1 MTSWLLYAGLVSL
14 LLGGAAWLLE
24 QGLSARGWAT
34 RFPWAG
40 ALAAGVL
47 IPLLGRPRSVV
58 VEITSGAPVPST
70 GPAPLAGGALPPA
83 AVPWMDVAIFVGWA
97 ALSAI
102 CLLAVAS
109 TLLAVARA
117 RRNWV
122 PDRAGRHDVL
132 VSKAFGPA
140 LVGLARPAIVLPRWA
155 RDLGLESSAV
165 MAEHEHEHRRARDH
179 VLLLG
184 GAMAVALIPWNPVAW
199 WMLRRLRGA
208 VEMDCDRRT
217 LASGVSLEAY
227 GSTLLEVSRNSP
239 GRIWNLAPGLIE
251 PRSQLERRLTMMGRG
266 RRQLKKPALAAL
278 LGGAVVLV
286 AVACE
291 TPAPTDLQDAYS
303 RVANIRSDGEGPNYI
318 IDGISSSGDTVFIMG
333 RTLTY
338 TGDDPLIFIDG
349 RLLGPG
355 QTGETKIQL
364 SSLRPEDIERVEVL
378 KDAAAEKVAG
388 PRAARA
394 GAIFIYLKDGV
405 VVDGLDLTGPVVVSS
420 AEGTE
425 AGDLRFG
432 AAVAAERTERA
443 RGELERARE
452 MEFGRERGADG
463 GNLEIDELRV
473 RELQAR
479 VKEEAAA
486 LERLERSG
494 EASAAEMEERQ
505 ARLLQEQR
513 QAEELV
519 VRLRRSEAYRAAS
532 GSAEAARESAE
543 TSLRRAEA
551 LMEEAA
557 ALVSRA
563 DGQPGAQSAEY
574 QERLAALQS
583 AIRTQAEAARGE
595 ESRVQEALRRAG
607 EMLQELAERL
617 KERPGGSE

>member
-40 ALAAGVL
+40 ALAASVL

-58 VEITSGAPVPST
+58 VELTSGASVPSAA
-70 GPAPLAGGALPPA
+70 PAPLAGGALPSA
-83 AVPWMDVAIFVGWA
+83 AVPWMDVAVFVGWA
-97 ALSAI
+97 TLSAI

-184 GAMAVALIPWNPVAW
+184 GALAVALIPWNPVAW

-318 IDGISSSGDTVFIMG
+318 LDGISSSGDTVFIMG

-349 RLLGPG
+349 RLLEPG
-355 QTGETKIQL
+355 LTAEGKTRL
-364 SSLRPEDIERVEVL
+364 SALRPEDVERVEVL
-378 KDAAAEKVAG
+378 KDAAAENIVG
-388 PRAARA
+388 PRGARS
-394 GAIFIYLKDGV
+394 GAIFIYLKEGAE
-405 VVDGLDLTGPVVVSS
+405 VDGLDLSGPTVVSS

-432 AAVAAERTERA
+432 AAVAAERTARA
-443 RGELERARE
+443 RRELERARE
-452 MEFGRERGADG
+452 MEFGREQGADG
-463 GNLEIDELRV
+463 NAEVNELRV
-473 RELQAR
+473 REIRAR

-494 EASAAEMEERQ
+494 EASAAEIEERQ

-513 QAEELV
+513 QAEELL
-519 VRLRRSEAYRAAS
+519 VRLRRREAYRATS
-532 GSAEAARESAE
+532 ESAAAE

-551 LMEEAA
+551 LLAEAQ
-557 ALVSRA
+557 ALVSRSQ
-563 DGQPGAQSAEY
+563 GQPGAESVEY
-574 QERLAALQS
+574 QERLAALQA

-607 EMLQELAERL
+607 GILRELAERL